1 MEGCS
6 VDDPRA
12 SQVAVASIAA
22 ESPEGLASSVHDS
35 ISSTLEFMLIVGR
48 LKANKRTGWVLRG
61 VPGPESIADHMY
73 RMAILSFLLPENT
86 GLRRD
91 HCIKLSLVHDLAE
104 SLVGDITPLCGV
116 SKAEKHRREEDAM
129 LRLRSLLLAQHSSVA
144 EEMYQLYVRDCD
156 GCVLGLNS
164 GGWKDGGLGNE

>member
-1 MEGCS
+1 M
-6 VDDPRA
+6 DDPRA

-22 ESPEGLASSVHDS
+22 ESSEGLTSSVHDS

-129 LRLRSLLLAQHSSVA
+129 LRLRSLLLAHHSSVA
-144 EEMYQLYVRDCD
+144 EEMYQL
-156 GCVLGLNS
+156 
-164 GGWKDGGLGNE
+164 